1 MGNIATS
8 FNEQI
13 ALLEKRGMTI
23 DMEPNKVKEI
33 LLDIGYYRLGFYWH
47 PFVID
52 ENHNLF
58 HGIKFSDIVNLYY
71 LDVDLRN
78 ILTKYLNRIE
88 INFRT
93 KIVYYVSNKF
103 KLSPTWFIDPKIVSQ
118 DFINDID
125 KYYSSDFKK
134 SNKPI
139 KKHHQK
145 YLNDKYAP
153 AWKTLEFF
161 SFGIILKIFKN
172 LKNGEIKERIS
183 KNFGVLNVN
192 KFTNFI
198 DTLVLLRNNCAHSDV
213 LFDFQTPLGISS
225 IPEINYNNRD
235 RHSLDSTI
243 RVLIFIL
250 GKISIN
256 RRNELIEEIESKFGE
271 HKKNSIIKK
280 IIETKINYSFE
291 KSYNKI

>member
-1 MGNIATS
+1 MGNIATT
-8 FNEQI
+8 FNQQI
-13 ALLEKRGMTI
+13 AILESRGMVF
-23 DMEPNKVKEI
+23 DCEPNKVKEI

-52 ENHNLF
+52 DKHNLAKDT
-58 HGIKFSDIVNLYY
+58 KFSDVVCLYY

-250 GKISIN
+250 GKISVN

-280 IIETKINYSFE
+280 IIETKINYSF
-291 KSYNKI
+291 

>member
-1 MGNIATS
+1 M
-8 FNEQI
+8 
-13 ALLEKRGMTI
+13 
-23 DMEPNKVKEI
+23 
-33 LLDIGYYRLGFYWH
+33 
-47 PFVID
+47 
-52 ENHNLF
+52 
-58 HGIKFSDIVNLYY
+58 
-71 LDVDLRN
+71 
-78 ILTKYLNRIE
+78 
-88 INFRT
+88 
-93 KIVYYVSNKF
+93 
-103 KLSPTWFIDPKIVSQ
+103 
-118 DFINDID
+118 
-125 KYYSSDFKK
+125 
-134 SNKPI
+134 
-139 KKHHQK
+139 
-145 YLNDKYAP
+145 NDKYAP

-213 LFDFQTPLGISS
+213 LFNFQTPLGISS

-250 GKISIN
+250 GKISVN

>member
-8 FNEQI
+8 FSEQI

-161 SFGIILKIFKN
+161 TFGVVLKIFKN
-172 LKNGEIKERIS
+172 LHDNYIKERIS
-183 KNFGVLNVN
+183 NIYGVKNMN
-192 KFTNFI
+192 KFI
-198 DTLVLLRNNCAHSDV
+198 SLIETLVLLRNTCAHGGV
-213 LFDFQTPLGISS
+213 LFDLKIPKGISK

-250 GKISIN
+250 GKISVN
-256 RRNELIEEIESKFGE
+256 RRNELIEEIES
-271 HKKNSIIKK
+271 
-280 IIETKINYSFE
+280 
-291 KSYNKI
+291 

>member
-47 PFVID
+47 PFVIED
-52 ENHNLF
+52 KHNLAKDT
-58 HGIKFSDIVNLYY
+58 KFSDAICLYY

-78 ILTKYLNRIE
+78 ILSKCINRIE
-88 INFRT
+88 ISFRT
-93 KIVYYVSNKF
+93 QVIYYVSNKYRD
-103 KLSPTWFIDPKIVSQ
+103 SPTWFIDGNVLNSN
-118 DFINDID
+118 FINDID

-161 SFGIILKIFKN
+161 TFGVVLKIFKN
-172 LKNGEIKERIS
+172 LHDNDIKERIS
-183 KNFGVLNVN
+183 NIYGVKNMN
-192 KFTNFI
+192 KFI
-198 DTLVLLRNNCAHSDV
+198 SLIETLVLLRNTCAHGGV
-213 LFDFQTPLGISS
+213 LFDLKVPKGISK
-225 IPEINYNNRD
+225 IPEIEFNNND
-235 RHSLDSTI
+235 RMSLDSSI
-243 RVLIFIL
+243 KVVLYFL
-250 GKISIN
+250 QKISNDRKCDLEKSIN
-256 RRNELIEEIESKFGE
+256 EIFEKYRNNGFVKR
-271 HKKNSIIKK
+271 
-280 IIETKINYSFE
+280 IIEGDINYIY
-291 KSYNKI
+291 K

>member
-1 MGNIATS
+1 MGNIATT
-8 FNEQI
+8 FNQQI
-13 ALLEKRGMTI
+13 AILESRGMVF
-23 DMEPNKVKEI
+23 DCEPNKVKEI

-52 ENHNLF
+52 NKHNLAKDT
-58 HGIKFSDIVNLYY
+58 KFSDVVCLYY

-250 GKISIN
+250 GKISVN

>member
-1 MGNIATS
+1 M
-8 FNEQI
+8 
-13 ALLEKRGMTI
+13 
-23 DMEPNKVKEI
+23 
-33 LLDIGYYRLGFYWH
+33 
-47 PFVID
+47 
-52 ENHNLF
+52 
-58 HGIKFSDIVNLYY
+58 
-71 LDVDLRN
+71 
-78 ILTKYLNRIE
+78 
-88 INFRT
+88 
-93 KIVYYVSNKF
+93 
-103 KLSPTWFIDPKIVSQ
+103 
-118 DFINDID
+118 
-125 KYYSSDFKK
+125 
-134 SNKPI
+134 
-139 KKHHQK
+139 
-145 YLNDKYAP
+145 NDKYAP

-161 SFGIILKIFKN
+161 SFGIILKILKI
-172 LKNGEIKERIS
+172 LKNSEIKERIS
-183 KNFGVLNVN
+183 TNFGVLNIN

-250 GKISIN
+250 GKISVN

>member
-1 MGNIATS
+1 MGNTATT

-13 ALLEKRGMTI
+13 ALLEKRGMVI

-52 ENHNLF
+52 DNHNLLE
-58 HGIKFSDIVNLYY
+58 GIKFSDIVNLYY

-78 ILTKYLNRIE
+78 ILTRYLNRIE

-125 KYYSSDFKK
+125 KYYSSDFKR

-161 SFGIILKIFKN
+161 TFGVVLKIFKN
-172 LKNGEIKERIS
+172 LHDNDIKERVSNIYGV
-183 KNFGVLNVN
+183 KNMN

-250 GKISIN
+250 GKISVN